1 MKPMSARESRTL
13 IDIIQAGNTDAYR
26 ELIEN
31 HRRLVSHIVF
41 RLIDKSEDRE
51 DLCQD
56 IFMKVYQNLSRFRH
70 ESKLST
76 WIATI
81 AYNTC
86 VNYLQKKKIP
96 LFDDK
101 TPDTITLDDV
111 SGYDDPPDTAAVS
124 EDLRVRLHKAI
135 GTLDRRYRAIITLYH
150 LEGMSYSEIAEIL
163 KLPEGTVKS
172 YLFRARKQLKNQL
185 LTHYQREEL

>member
-1 MKPMSARESRTL
+1 MSARESRTL
-13 IDIIQAGNTDAYR
+13 IDRIQAGNTEVFR
-26 ELIEN
+26 ELIDK
-31 HRRLVSHIVF
+31 HQRLVSHIVF
-41 RLIDKSEDRE
+41 RLIDQSEDRE

-56 IFMKVYQNLSRFRH
+56 VFMKVYQNLPRFRH

-86 VNYLQKKKIP
+86 INYLQKKKIP

-111 SGYDDPPDTAAVS
+111 SGHDSPPDKSAES
-124 EDLRVRLHKAI
+124 EDIRVRLVNAI
-135 GTLDRRYRAIITLYH
+135 DTLDRRYRAIITLYH
-150 LEGMSYSEIAEIL
+150 LEGMSYAEIADIL

-172 YLFRARKQLKNQL
+172 YLFRARKQLKDRL
-185 LTHYQREEL
+185 LLHYQREEL